1 MQTIKYKGDKK
12 MATEKYIEGYDKQE
26 IFTRLWD
33 NVKNPKGVVM
43 IIHGMVEHT
52 KRYENFANFLNKNGY
67 ITFAW
72 DLRAHGKTVKN
83 AEDVGKY
90 SGDLFEDCVCDAMYF
105 ANMLNEKYHLPLV
118 VLGHSYGSF
127 VLQRFVEVYQN
138 FSLAIFSGS
147 ASMKGN
153 ASVSMGLMVARM
165 IKAFKGKNAKAQAI
179 YNLTFKNY
187 GKNFEN
193 GNWLT
198 RDDKIFE
205 EYNKDE
211 FCGNVCSANFYV
223 SMFSNMKRMYQKDNL
238 NQVVKDK
245 PFLILSGDK
254 DPVGANGV
262 LVNKLKELYEKLGVK
277 DVQMKLYKDA
287 RHEILNETNKEEV
300 FDDIINFCNKYIK
313 EPEVKKEEKK
323 KESKTNTTK
332 KSTKTAETKKS
343 KQQTKTVAKK

>member
-1 MQTIKYKGDKK
+1 MVK
-12 MATEKYIEGYDKQE
+12 EKYIESYDKKE

-33 NVKNPKGVVM
+33 DVKNPRGVVM

-52 KRYENFANFLNKNGY
+52 KRYENFANFLNKKGY

-72 DLRAHGKTVKN
+72 DLRAHGQTVKN

-90 SGDLFEDCVCDAMYF
+90 HGDLFEDCVCDAMYF

-127 VLQRFVEVYQN
+127 VLQRFVQVYQN

-165 IKAFKGKNAKAQAI
+165 IKSFKGKDAKAKAI
-179 YNLTFKNY
+179 YKLTFGNY

-198 RDDKIFE
+198 RDQKIFD

-223 SMFSNMKRMYQKDNL
+223 SMFSNMKRVYKKENL
-238 NQVVKDK
+238 EQVVKDK
-245 PFLILSGDK
+245 PFLIISGDK
-254 DPVGANGV
+254 DPVGGDGA
-262 LVNKLKELYEKLGVK
+262 LVQKLKELYDKLGVQ
-277 DVQMKLYKDA
+277 DVQIKLYKDA

-300 FDDIINFCNKYIK
+300 FNDILNFCNKYIK
-313 EPEVKKEEKK
+313 EPEAPKKETSKETEKQT
-323 KESKTNTTK
+323 KTTTAK
-332 KSTKTAETKKS
+332 KSTKTLGTKKS